1 MPNVSPLRL
10 VEDPADE
17 VSALVGRAAA
27 GDRRAQELL
36 YRQHVQFV
44 GHVARGA
51 GAGADLED
59 VVQDTFINAF
69 ATLEGLTA
77 AQSLRP
83 WLARLTVRQVQR
95 RARFRPWLSL
105 FTREKDEAVA
115 WETMVD
121 RGASA
126 ETLQGV
132 REAQAALATVEAS
145 ARLCWLLRHW
155 HGMTLEETAVAADVS
170 LATAKRRLQKAEEA
184 MDRYREEAAR

>member
-1 MPNVSPLRL
+1 MPNASPLHL
-10 VEDPADE
+10 VEDPAAE
-17 VSALVGRAAA
+17 AATLVARAAG
-27 GDRRAQELL
+27 GDRRAQEQL
-36 YRQHVQFV
+36 YRQNVQFV
-44 GHVARGA
+44 GHVAHAA

-59 VVQDTFINAF
+59 VVQETFINAF
-69 ATLEGLTA
+69 AHLAGLTT
-77 AQSLRP
+77 AQALRP

-95 RARFRPWLSL
+95 RARFRPWLTL
-105 FTREKDEAVA
+105 FTGEKDEAVA

-121 RGASA
+121 RSASA
-126 ETLQGV
+126 EVVQGV
-132 REAQAALATVEAS
+132 REAQAALSTVDAS